1 MFKLETNSK
10 RRNGV
15 SVQQFPK
22 YGKTIATL
30 SGAGDNALNIIQ
42 KIVSK
47 SQNTF
52 NWFAVENIDKLQL
65 RNQYKGVCKV
75 NEKDGDIFNAEY
87 GVDLARA
94 KCMNRYH
101 RDLDPILRKYLAEA
115 RRLVAGFEHYMY
127 VHNIDF
133 ENVKSVDDMRL
144 YDFGENMMHPWD
156 VTKENAE

>member
-15 SVQQFPK
+15 TVQQFPK

-30 SGAGDNALNIIQ
+30 SGAEDNALNIIQ

-94 KCMNRYH
+94 KCMSRYH
-101 RDLDPILRKYLAEA
+101 RDLDPILRKYLTEA

-127 VHNIDF
+127 THNISFD
-133 ENVKSVDDMRL
+133 NVKSVDDMRL
-144 YDFGENMMHPWD
+144 YDFGEENMRP
-156 VTKENAE
+156 